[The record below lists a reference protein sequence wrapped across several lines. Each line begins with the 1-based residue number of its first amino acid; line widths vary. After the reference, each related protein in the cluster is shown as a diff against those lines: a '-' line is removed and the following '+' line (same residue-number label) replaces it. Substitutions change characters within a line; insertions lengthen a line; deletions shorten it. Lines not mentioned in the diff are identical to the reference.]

1 MYYYCGQRH
10 DGAAH
15 RRGRVHRVR
24 ARHGN
29 IYGTSKAAVGR
40 VAETGRVC
48 VLDIDVQG
56 AQLVTADPPLDAVYC
71 FILPPSMPELERRL
85 RGRGTETEEKIRV
98 RLGAATREI
107 ELGRSEKFWDAQIVN
122 ADKAAA
128 YGELKA
134 LVQKKCLPKPWWKFW

>member
-1 MYYYCGQRH
+1 
-10 DGAAH
+10 
-15 RRGRVHRVR
+15 
-24 ARHGN
+24 
-29 IYGTSKAAVGR
+29 
-40 VAETGRVC
+40 
-48 VLDIDVQG
+48 
-56 AQLVTADPPLDAVYC
+56 
-71 FILPPSMPELERRL
+71 MPELERRL